1 MKLRFYSSITSVKVS
16 WLWYPYIP
24 YGKLTVLQGDPGEG
38 KSTLILN
45 VTALLIKGEPMPDGS
60 KGGGP
65 HKVLYQCAED
75 DIADTIKPRLI
86 AAGADCSMVA
96 FIQDDDRPLTLD
108 DERIERAIVDT
119 KARLLVLDPFQAF
132 LPQDADMQNAQRMRG
147 VLRKLTTVA
156 SRTQCAV
163 VLIGHMNKNAAGKNL
178 YRGLGSIDIAAIARS
193 VLMVE
198 RDPSDPGIRYLIPV
212 KSSLAPEGAA
222 IAFTFDRSKGFRWLG
237 PCKFD
242 FDIEPPKETSK
253 RDHAAQLLLRIL
265 EEGEAESREIFRL
278 MELEGISHRTIQ
290 TAKKDLNLEAIR
302 KNGIWYWRIPSAITH
317 SSEMESDHV

>member
-45 VTALLIKGEPMPDGS
+45 VTALLTKGEPMPDGS

-75 DIADTIKPRLI
+75 DIADTIKPRLM

-132 LPQDADMQNAQRMRG
+132 CRRMRICKMLNG
-147 VLRKLTTVA
+147 
-156 SRTQCAV
+156 CAV
-163 VLIGHMNKNAAGKNL
+163 CFGN
-178 YRGLGSIDIAAIARS
+178 
-193 VLMVE
+193 
-198 RDPSDPGIRYLIPV
+198 
-212 KSSLAPEGAA
+212 
-222 IAFTFDRSKGFRWLG
+222 
-237 PCKFD
+237 
-242 FDIEPPKETSK
+242 
-253 RDHAAQLLLRIL
+253 
-265 EEGEAESREIFRL
+265 
-278 MELEGISHRTIQ
+278 
-290 TAKKDLNLEAIR
+290 
-302 KNGIWYWRIPSAITH
+302 
-317 SSEMESDHV
+317 